1 MQMKSLHYGIFASIT
16 LSLLLFSTFSI
27 AITDSIG
34 LNVMTTVEN
43 RTCQSEISNQ
53 GLVNLGTVG
62 VGYFA
67 SNVSAEDNYPGGK
80 TFTVTVKDCPSA
92 GTTSSQLHI
101 EFKPVSGVMATG
113 SQQIFANNHVGGAQ
127 NVGIVIFSQNNQ
139 SSDTVNV
146 LSPTGQFRTV
156 WPVASANMN
165 NSSWQFYTR
174 MQKIDPLLPVGAG
187 FVTSNVLV
195 DIYYQ

>member
-27 AITDSIG
+27 AITDNIG

-113 SQQIFANNHVGGAQ
+113 SQ
-127 NVGIVIFSQNNQ
+127 
-139 SSDTVNV
+139 
-146 LSPTGQFRTV
+146 
-156 WPVASANMN
+156 
-165 NSSWQFYTR
+165 
-174 MQKIDPLLPVGAG
+174 
-187 FVTSNVLV
+187 
-195 DIYYQ
+195 

>member
-27 AITDSIG
+27 AITDNIG

-80 TFTVTVKDCPSA
+80 TFTEH
-92 GTTSSQLHI
+92 Q
-101 EFKPVSGVMATG
+101 
-113 SQQIFANNHVGGAQ
+113 
-127 NVGIVIFSQNNQ
+127 
-139 SSDTVNV
+139 
-146 LSPTGQFRTV
+146 
-156 WPVASANMN
+156 ASC
-165 NSSWQFYTR
+165 
-174 MQKIDPLLPVGAG
+174 I
-187 FVTSNVLV
+187 
-195 DIYYQ
+195 

>member
-27 AITDSIG
+27 AITDNIG

-67 SNVSAEDNYPGGK
+67 S
-80 TFTVTVKDCPSA
+80 
-92 GTTSSQLHI
+92 
-101 EFKPVSGVMATG
+101 
-113 SQQIFANNHVGGAQ
+113 
-127 NVGIVIFSQNNQ
+127 
-139 SSDTVNV
+139 
-146 LSPTGQFRTV
+146 
-156 WPVASANMN
+156 
-165 NSSWQFYTR
+165 
-174 MQKIDPLLPVGAG
+174 
-187 FVTSNVLV
+187 
-195 DIYYQ
+195 